1 MTAPAHCDNLQC
13 KTTIREGCLMCAM
26 VKNRS
31 GLTVTTASPAAA
43 DSYLEGLDLVLS
55 QNYGPEEKMRAAIA
69 LDDGFAMAHVVLAY
83 ILHLQMDV
91 PAARQAA
98 ATAVELSAGISR
110 AERQSA
116 QIMHCFTHGKGVE
129 AVALIHEHLDDF
141 PTDTLAMRVAQ
152 RLYMLGCFGAGV
164 PDFPNHLMAM
174 MRRVAPANGDDW
186 AFLGQY
192 SFAHHE
198 TNQPEKAMKL
208 ATQSLAGNPQNAVAC
223 HSVTH
228 SYFEQGDAGS
238 GGQWLGDWLDGF
250 DRRAAYNVH
259 LSWHL
264 ALFELAQGRYSQA
277 LDLYETHI
285 RPGVQ
290 ARNLANLADAASLM
304 WRLQVYSGAAPGK
317 PWHEVRDMALP
328 AADGPGAAFRDC
340 HAALA
345 FAGAGDAEAT
355 QRLVARLKTQG
366 DQGDDLSREMTLPI
380 ALGAAAFVAGDYAA
394 AADLMEPT
402 YPMLARIGGSHA
414 QREVFEDTL
423 LETYIRAGRY
433 DAAKDMLDERL
444 SRRSSVRDTYWLGRL
459 EADAVQGNAAASQQL
474 LAQAKAAW
482 APTAEEGT
490 AELQRLAD
498 SMDCGG

>member
-1 MTAPAHCDNLQC
+1 
-13 KTTIREGCLMCAM
+13 MCAM

-31 GLTVTTASPAAA
+31 GLTVTTSSPAAA
-43 DSYLEGLDLVLS
+43 DLYQEGLDLVLS
-55 QNYGPEEKMRAAIA
+55 QNYGPDAKLQAAIEA
-69 LDDGFAMAHVVLAY
+69 DDGFAMAHVVLAY
-83 ILHLQMDV
+83 ILHLQMNV
-91 PAARQAA
+91 PAARAA
-98 ATAVELSAGISR
+98 AGKGVELAAGCSR
-110 AERQSA
+110 EESQMAR
-116 QIMHCFTHGKGVE
+116 IMHCFTHGKGTE
-129 AVALIHEHLDDF
+129 AIGLVHEHLDDF

-174 MRRVAPANGDDW
+174 MRKVAPANGDDW

-198 TNQPEKAMKL
+198 TNQPEKAMDL
-208 ATQSLAGNPQNAVAC
+208 ATRSLEGNPQNAVAC

-228 SYFEQGDAGS
+228 SYFEQGDAAN
-238 GGQWLGDWLDGF
+238 GGRWLGDWLDGF
-250 DRRAAYNVH
+250 DRRASYNTH

-277 LDLYETHI
+277 LELYETHI

-290 ARNLANLADAASLM
+290 ARNLANLQDAASLM
-304 WRLQVYSGAAPGK
+304 WRLQVYSGEEPGK
-317 PWHEVRDMALP
+317 PWDEVRDLAMP
-328 AADGPGAAFRDC
+328 AATGPGAAFRDC

-355 QRLVARLKTQG
+355 QQLVNRLTEQG
-366 DQGDDLSREMTLPI
+366 GNGDDLSREMSLPI
-380 ALGAAAFVAGDYAA
+380 ALGAAAFAAGDYDEAA
-394 AADLMEPT
+394 NLMGPT

-433 DAAKDMLDERL
+433 DEAKSMLDERL
-444 SRRSSVRDTYWLGRL
+444 SRRSSVRDTYWMGRL
-459 EADAVQGNAAASQQL
+459 EAEAVQGNPEASRQL
-474 LAQAKAAW
+474 LAQARAAW
-482 APTAEEGT
+482 APTADEAA
-490 AELQRLAD
+490 AELQRLAAVV
-498 SMDCGG
+498 DCG